1 MGKGA
6 QEKEK
11 LRPREHALFERRLQI
26 RNAAITCILAKGY
39 HATGMRDIASHAKV
53 SLGNLYNHFPSKH
66 EILLEIARSEA
77 EAIEPLVDLL
87 HREGEEAEI
96 LRDFIKAYSV
106 LSDDEDTWALFLEII
121 AEAKRNEEISDVFI
135 RTRNTLSLALQK
147 LIERGKSSGSFHP
160 SVPPEATAPF
170 ILDLIEGA
178 SFRRTS
184 DPKSAPD
191 REGALE
197 AFIQAALEG
206 SHVIQ
211 QSPNVK
217 TD

>member
-6 QEKEK
+6 EEKEK

-87 HREGEEAEI
+87 HREGEESEI
-96 LRDFIKAYSV
+96 LHDFIKSYSV
-106 LSDDEDTWALFLEII
+106 LSDDEDSWALFLEII
-121 AEAKRNEEISDVFI
+121 AEAARNEEISDAFI
-135 RTRNTLSLALQK
+135 RTRNTLSIALQE
-147 LIERGKSSGSFHP
+147 LIERGKGSGSFHH
-160 SVPPEATAPF
+160 SVPSDSTAQF
-170 ILDLIEGA
+170 VLDLIEGA

-184 DPKSAPD
+184 DPKAKPD

-197 AFIQAALEG
+197 AFIQAALES
-206 SHVIQ
+206 SHGQ
-211 QSPNVK
+211 
-217 TD
+217 

>member
-6 QEKEK
+6 EEKEK

-53 SLGNLYNHFPSKH
+53 SLGNLYNHFTSKH
-66 EILLEIARSEA
+66 EILLEIAQSEA
-77 EAIEPLVDLL
+77 EAIEPLVGLL